1 LVWFEGL
8 FFEKRMTFK
17 CHVSLEENK
26 STQNQTGL
34 RKPTALEFSTFSQGT
49 KFSFSEKHEKEKMF
63 PEIGRENIL
72 SKMKLHSKNCNTR
85 K

>member
-49 KFSFSEKHEKEKMF
+49 KFLLL
-63 PEIGRENIL
+63 REA
-72 SKMKLHSKNCNTR
+72 
-85 K
+85 